1 METLIDNYTTTNLG
15 TIRDYS
21 TATHRG
27 GKGTVDISSGVTI
40 HVNIASIILSHQDV
54 YSLNSRIAK
63 LLDEYSRLKNNW
75 DEADA
80 LAPSLQ
86 VINQSKHL
94 SFVLE
99 NHGQAIFHAAPGP
112 NGEIMLD
119 LRNNKGTRSMEI
131 IFYHNRSVVVF
142 FPDKEKPSQTQFNWA
157 ELASYL
163 EWLNENSVSWE
174 DANL

>member
-1 METLIDNYTTTNLG
+1 MEALIDNYTTTNLS
-15 TIRDYS
+15 TIRAYS

-27 GKGTVDISSGVTI
+27 GKGLIDISAGVMI

-54 YSLNSRIAK
+54 YSLNSRIDK
-63 LLDEYSRLKNNW
+63 LLDEYGRLKNNW
-75 DEADA
+75 DEDDA
-80 LAPSLQ
+80 LAPSLH
-86 VINQSKHL
+86 VINQAKYL
-94 SFVLE
+94 SRVLE
-99 NHGQAIFHAAPGP
+99 NHGQAIFHTAPGP

-119 LRNNKGTRSMEI
+119 LRNKRGTRSMEI

-142 FPDKEKPSQTQFNWA
+142 FPDKEKPNQDQFTSGKLSN
-157 ELASYL
+157 YL